1 MDNGYGTCNIHSGCD
16 VNWLV
21 IGDHGWRVGH
31 RRSDIK
37 HVSMVGSVG
46 YILQQ
51 KSASV
56 NMCLISETD
65 DCLRPVGRRI
75 PESSEHDE
83 QNVA

>member
-37 HVSMVGSVG
+37 
-46 YILQQ
+46 